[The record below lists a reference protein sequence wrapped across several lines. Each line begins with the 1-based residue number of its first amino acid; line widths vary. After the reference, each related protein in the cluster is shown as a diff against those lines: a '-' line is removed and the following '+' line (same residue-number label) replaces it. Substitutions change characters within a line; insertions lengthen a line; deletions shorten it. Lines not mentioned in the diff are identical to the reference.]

1 MIALPDSSKPLILQG
16 HVLDRLKEIPDESIA
31 LVCTSTPYWRQRN
44 YGTPPQVWG
53 GASHEHVWTEKTRGH
68 RQTGGTSGI
77 VSSDLKQQH
86 AFDSEGG
93 YLCECGAWKGEL
105 GQESTPE
112 LFVSHVADVMG
123 EVLRVLKTDGSL
135 WLNTAST
142 YSTHP
147 AGVTDERRWQKSTVS
162 PKGDQGALQS
172 GTLDKRAEGWPE
184 KELIPIPWMLGLEM
198 HRRGWRIRADVQW
211 WKVNP
216 KRDSAKD
223 RPARCHEYVTMFTKG
238 PNAYYNEEGVRQP
251 YSEATLKEVG
261 ISYRSESKKVMV
273 DGKLCSMYERANAE
287 DPSELKRRI
296 INSLASRGGSMLPD
310 VWYLATGNGEG
321 RHVAV
326 FPEQLPELC
335 ITAGSRPGDIVLDP
349 FAGSGTTLQ
358 VARRLGRRSIGI
370 ELSQESVAYMGEKLA
385 RPQVASLMG
394 FGGTVEEGGG

>member
-16 HVLDRLKEIPDESIA
+16 HVLDGLKEIPDESIA

-53 GASHEHVWTEKTRGH
+53 GASHEHVWATRTPGD
-68 RQTGGTSGI
+68 RRPEVGNSGFMRGE
-77 VSSDLKQQH
+77 VKGYYGESQ
-86 AFDSEGG
+86 EGG
-93 YLCECGAWKGEL
+93 CLCECGAWKGEL
-105 GQESTPE
+105 GQEPTPE

-142 YSTHP
+142 YSR
-147 AGVTDERRWQKSTVS
+147 GESD
-162 PKGDQGALQS
+162 D
-172 GTLDKRAEGWPE
+172 WPE

-251 YSEATLKEVG
+251 YSEATLKEIG

-273 DGKLCSMYERANAE
+273 EGKLCSMYERANAE

-394 FGGTVEEGGG
+394 FDTPVEE

>member
-1 MIALPDSSKPLILQG
+1 MSS
-16 HVLDRLKEIPDESIA
+16 EA
-31 LVCTSTPYWRQRN
+31 
-44 YGTPPQVWG
+44 
-53 GASHEHVWTEKTRGH
+53 
-68 RQTGGTSGI
+68 
-77 VSSDLKQQH
+77 KQQN
-86 AFDSEGG
+86 AFDSEEGW
-93 YLCECGAWKGEL
+93 LCECGAWKGEL
-105 GQESTPE
+105 GQEPTPG

-123 EVLRVLKTDGSL
+123 EVLRVLKSDGSL

-142 YSTHP
+142 YSR
-147 AGVTDERRWQKSTVS
+147 GESD
-162 PKGDQGALQS
+162 D
-172 GTLDKRAEGWPE
+172 WPE
-184 KELIPIPWMLGLEM
+184 KELIPVPWMLGLEM

-251 YSEATLKEVG
+251 YSEATLKEIG

-273 DGKLCSMYERANAE
+273 EGKLCSMYERANAE

-394 FGGTVEEGGG
+394 FDTPVEE